1 MKNKTEHTKNQVLRY
16 IYHETNEAESDQIR
30 ESIFAHQEV
39 EEMFYD
45 FVSLKKDLDQVMLSP
60 RKEVINNILAFAKNA
75 QKEEQT
81 I

>member
-1 MKNKTEHTKNQVLRY
+1 MQNKTEHAKNQVLRY
-16 IYHETNEAESDQIR
+16 IYHETNESENDQIQGD
-30 ESIFAHQEV
+30 IFANQEI

-45 FVSLKKDLDQVMLSP
+45 FVSLKKDLDQVILSP